1 MRKLIALIFIIFL
14 ISVNASPVQAHAN
27 LERSD
32 PPNNA
37 ELDQA
42 PSQIR
47 MWFSESVAI
56 NFSSVRLLDI
66 NGQEVVGLGLTLD
79 ASNPRL
85 VVVSLPKLGNGIYS
99 LNWNILSGSDGHA
112 SDGLLVFGV
121 NLPPTGISGE
131 APVTSAPDPLQV
143 GARFLLDFALCGLFG
158 TLAISLALLTVPAA
172 DAESSPVLEA
182 ASRYRFRAVN
192 WSLVMDALSILA
204 GLLQWLAQVASP
216 AEGGLAGV
224 NWANAGSLLVTTAW
238 GQFWLVRQALL
249 VGTGA
254 LLLDRRRAIQRS
266 GQRGPWI
273 AAALLAATGL
283 IAYAFTTH
291 AAGLSDPAL
300 PLFSIGLHVLSAG
313 MWVGGLIAL
322 LVVLL
327 PVLRHEPGSREF
339 FQVTWAR
346 FGRFAAVAVGLTLAS
361 GLFNASGLVASISAL
376 TDSPY
381 GQSLELKTGL
391 VLIAGLIGLA
401 NSLALH
407 PRLSA
412 AVRRR
417 LGFSRNWKI
426 FDRSHLPITIAV
438 EAALG
443 LAIFA
448 LAGLVASNA
457 PANTPEYRY
466 VGIEQPDSLARN
478 ADDLQVSLSVLP
490 NQPGQNIIDIHTVSS
505 SGMPPADILRVILRI
520 TYLGE
525 PLGTQSI
532 DADLV
537 DPGLYRLGGN
547 YLSLPGPWKMDVV
560 VRRKGINDSVASFN
574 WNVVPGVSS
583 PLGIDFS
590 LQTPFYIG
598 AGVLLLATL
607 GLVWRFFFT
616 KTVWTGTQRQPSIRL
631 KR

>member
-1 MRKLIALIFIIFL
+1 MKCTFSTSFRLAALGALIILL
-14 ISVNASPVQAHAN
+14 IGANTSPVQAHSN

-56 NFSSVRLLDI
+56 NFSSVHLLDI
-66 NGQEVVGLGLTLD
+66 NGQEVVGLHLTLD

-112 SDGLLVFGV
+112 SEGLLVFGI

-143 GARFLLDFALCGLFG
+143 GARVLLDFALCGLFG
-158 TLAISLALLTVPAA
+158 TLAISLALLTLPAV
-172 DAESSPVLEA
+172 DPESNAGMEA
-182 ASRYRFRAVN
+182 AARYRSRAVS
-192 WSLVMDALSILA
+192 WSLVMAGLSFLA
-204 GLLQWLAQVASP
+204 GLLQWIAQVASP
-216 AEGGLAGV
+216 SVGGLAGV
-224 NWANAGSLLVTTAW
+224 NWTNAGSLLVTTAW
-238 GQFWLVRQALL
+238 GQFWLVRQVFL
-249 VGTGA
+249 VGIAG
-254 LLLDRRRAIQRS
+254 LLLARRRAMLRS
-266 GQRGPWI
+266 EQRGPWI
-273 AAALLAATGL
+273 AAALLAAATL

-300 PLFSIGLHVLSAG
+300 PLLSDGLHLLSAG

-322 LVVLL
+322 LVILL
-327 PVLRHEPGSREF
+327 PVLRREPGSREF
-339 FQVTWAR
+339 FQATWGR
-346 FGRFAAVAVGLTLAS
+346 FGRFAAVAVGLTLAT
-361 GLFNASGLVASISAL
+361 GLFNASGLVASFSAL
-376 TDSPY
+376 TGSPY
-381 GQSLELKTGL
+381 GQSLELK
-391 VLIAGLIGLA
+391 AGLILAAGLTGLA

-407 PRLSA
+407 PRLGA
-412 AVRRR
+412 AFRRR
-417 LGFSRNWKI
+417 LHLGWGWKG
-426 FDRSHLPITIAV
+426 FDRAHLPLTITLEAV
-438 EAALG
+438 VG

-448 LAGLVASNA
+448 MAGLAASNA
-457 PANTPEYRY
+457 PANSPEYRY
-466 VGIEQPDSLARN
+466 VGIEQPDSLAQK

-490 NQPGQNIIDIHTVSS
+490 NQPGQNIIDIHAVSS
-505 SGMPPADILRVILRI
+505 SSPPPADILRVIVRI

-525 PLGTQSI
+525 ALGTQSV

-537 DPGLYRLGGN
+537 EPGLYRLGGN

-560 VRRKGINDSVASFN
+560 VRRKGINDSIASFS
-574 WNVVPGVSS
+574 WNVVPDVGS

-590 LQTPFYIG
+590 LQTPLYIG
-598 AGVLLLATL
+598 AGLLLLITL
-607 GLVWRFFFT
+607 YLAWRFFFAKST
-616 KTVWTGTQRQPSIRL
+616 SKLRRS
-631 KR
+631 